1 MNNFTPLQSLNL
13 QDTSSARL
21 IENLIDHAQKVF
33 GGKHTFC
40 SALESFLATLGEAEP
55 KKSVYI
61 RGLYHEATTKE
72 ASIALLQF
80 IEDEYPTFFDT
91 VENFTKNCRSDMD
104 PVISDYENG
113 GDPVVLGYIDI
124 RPSAYAALLKKKGGS
139 HSIQRF
145 RMERAICGKNKKVDE
160 SLLANLSFETVV
172 RLFPDDKTDNRHG
185 FKLLSLG
192 RLLQLR
198 AIGKALNPPSFFE
211 PGSPQGAGMRC
222 LFGLNEQG
230 LLDFNTWQNTQ
241 LADFLSGTE
250 FFTKDLPDKLNSR
263 PSSYPECLLAN
274 AVANTAHV
282 MILSGAPPKQ
292 VFAIVS
298 RLCQQISDHFLGGST
313 TNDIG
318 ADRRSPST
326 KELLETT
333 YPVLVFHPFE
343 SIWADLGIS
352 EKDFRGVELAHLDM
366 KLPGAFRAFGGQGI
380 LGLLDTS
387 KERNKLQEKR
397 QSSIASQYIDKS
409 LTSDQADRIRESVL
423 EFLNNPHRL
432 PGTVHPL
439 LTYSWIMKT
448 IPEQLVIKEVQS
460 TLSSLSN
467 DNDFCY
473 NNFDIDEDYWGALKV
488 IRADDYI
495 SDLIHVA
502 PREMYDRMVLETIR
516 SKDESSLKMLIDVRQ
531 PSRSL
536 FENLPDVGLT
546 RILEDEL
553 GL

>member
-1 MNNFTPLQSLNL
+1 MKNLTPLQSLYL
-13 QDTSSARL
+13 QDTSSSRL
-21 IENLIDHAQKVF
+21 IEKLIDHAEKVF
-33 GGKHTFC
+33 GGKHTFG

-55 KKSVYI
+55 RKSVYI

-80 IEDEYPTFFDT
+80 IEDEYPDFFDT

-124 RPSAYAALLKKKGGS
+124 RPSAYPALLKKIGGG

-172 RLFPDDKTDNRHG
+172 QLFPDDKTDNRHG

-198 AIGKALNPPSFFE
+198 AIGKASNPPSFFE

-230 LLDFNTWQNTQ
+230 LLDFNTWQNAQ
-241 LADFLSGTE
+241 PVDFLSGSA

-274 AVANTAHV
+274 AVANTTHV

-292 VFAIVS
+292 VFTIAS
-298 RLCQQISDHFLGGST
+298 RLCQQISDHFLSESP
-313 TNDIG
+313 DDDL
-318 ADRRSPST
+318 AVDRRSPSA
-326 KELLETT
+326 KELLEKTF
-333 YPVLVFHPFE
+333 PVLIFHPFE
-343 SIWADLGIS
+343 SLWTELGIS
-352 EKDFRGVELAHLDM
+352 AKDFRGLELVHLDM

-380 LGLLDTS
+380 LGVLETS
-387 KERNKLQEKR
+387 KERHKLQEKR
-397 QSSIASQYIDKS
+397 QSSIASQYINAS
-409 LTSDQADRIRESVL
+409 LNSGQADRIRESVL
-423 EFLNNPHRL
+423 EFLNNPQRL
-432 PGTVHPL
+432 QGTVHPL
-439 LTYSWIMKT
+439 LTYSWIIKN
-448 IPEQLVIKEVQS
+448 IPEQLVINEVQS
-460 TLSSLSN
+460 ALSNLSN

-495 SDLIHVA
+495 TDLIHAA
-502 PREMYDRMVLETIR
+502 PQEMYDRMVLETIH
-516 SKDESSLKMLIDVRQ
+516 SNDESSLNMLIDLRQ
-531 PSRSL
+531 PSRSV
-536 FENLPDVGLT
+536 FENLPDVGLS
-546 RILEDEL
+546 RILEDDL